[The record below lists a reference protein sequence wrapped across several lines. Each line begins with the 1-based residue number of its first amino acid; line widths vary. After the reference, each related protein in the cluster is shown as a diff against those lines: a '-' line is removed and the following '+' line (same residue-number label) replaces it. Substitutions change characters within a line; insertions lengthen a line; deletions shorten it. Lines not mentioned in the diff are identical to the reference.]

1 MRGFRRGQD
10 GESPE
15 LKTPA
20 TLKEQLSSHPL
31 DVDSDSEVF

>member
-1 MRGFRRGQD
+1 MRGFRGGQE

-20 TLKEQLSSHPL
+20 TFKEQLNSHPL

>member
-10 GESPE
+10 GESSE
-15 LKTPA
+15 LRTPA
-20 TLKEQLSSHPL
+20 TVKEQLNSHPL

>member
-1 MRGFRRGQD
+1 MRGFGRGLD

-20 TLKEQLSSHPL
+20 TVKEQLNSHPL

>member
-10 GESPE
+10 DESPE
-15 LKTPA
+15 LKAPVTV
-20 TLKEQLSSHPL
+20 KQQLNSHPL